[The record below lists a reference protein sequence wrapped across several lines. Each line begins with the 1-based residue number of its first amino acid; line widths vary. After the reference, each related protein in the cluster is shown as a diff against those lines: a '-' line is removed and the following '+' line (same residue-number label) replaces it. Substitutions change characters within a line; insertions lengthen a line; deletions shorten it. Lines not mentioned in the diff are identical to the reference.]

1 MKINRR
7 SKGFTLVEL
16 LVVIAIIGL
25 LIALLLPA
33 VQRAREAAN
42 RNTCA
47 NNLKQIGLGLHNFH
61 DEHKKFPST
70 GEGTKFVASG
80 VAVTSFSQFTQPA
93 YPVIGGWASSTPVLA
108 PGTHFDAP
116 PLEAS
121 GAKWTSGPAG
131 ATRNTAYSGYSALFW
146 ILPHIEQQELYD
158 TVDTRY
164 FYNNTAQQSAS
175 LSINGYPGTQVIPT
189 YLCPTNPLRPKSGLD
204 STGYG
209 YTDYGPTVYTN
220 IMYQQG
226 NTTFDNGNWRLA
238 GGLHG
243 GGSSA
248 SDIID
253 GLSKT
258 IAMAE
263 DVGRNEFMPGAYPD
277 PLGTNIPNASN
288 RAFWRWIEPDN
299 GFGVNGPPTYFA
311 PSVNDVATAAT
322 RFINNNSLPY
332 GGPTDCIWNAKTH
345 CGPNDEI
352 FSFHGAGANVVFM
365 DGHVTFLSQD
375 IEGMVLRYLV
385 SAAEKVSP
393 NTADY

>member
-1 MKINRR
+1 M
-7 SKGFTLVEL
+7 
-16 LVVIAIIGL
+16 
-25 LIALLLPA
+25 
-33 VQRAREAAN
+33 
-42 RNTCA
+42 
-47 NNLKQIGLGLHNFH
+47 
-61 DEHKKFPST
+61 
-70 GEGTKFVASG
+70 
-80 VAVTSFSQFTQPA
+80 
-93 YPVIGGWASSTPVLA
+93 
-108 PGTHFDAP
+108 
-116 PLEAS
+116 
-121 GAKWTSGPAG
+121 
-131 ATRNTAYSGYSALFW
+131 
-146 ILPHIEQQELYD
+146 
-158 TVDTRY
+158 
-164 FYNNTAQQSAS
+164 
-175 LSINGYPGTQVIPT
+175 
-189 YLCPTNPLRPKSGLD
+189 RPKSGLD

-209 YTDYGPTVYTN
+209 YTDYGADGVHRHL
-220 IMYQQG
+220 YQQG

-375 IEGMVLRYLV
+375 IERHGAAVPGQRDRKGQPEHGGLLVHCGRFDWNEIARGREKALACLRLRMVQDRVPLRSFLQRDP
-385 SAAEKVSP
+385 S
-393 NTADY
+393 